1 LTDIKH
7 QETRFDGYV
16 QFHIHERYYGDRKSW
31 KRPFMAQ
38 FPAVHSFAGLKGL
51 HIADGSDLRAE

>member
-7 QETRFDGYV
+7 QETHFDSHA
-16 QFHIHERYYGDRKSW
+16 QFYIQGRYYGDRQGW

-38 FPAVHSFAGLKGL
+38 FPAVHSFAGRKGL